1 METPAAE
8 VEDLVGLELDNDIEV
23 GVEEV
28 LVSLI
33 VEEPDEE
40 RTVLAD
46 LEMVLVVNVSSSS
59 PPLAVAELV
68 KDWVTGGT
76 SRTPV
81 LEAETDVVLA
91 ADESTTTTEAVVFES
106 FSSLSSFS
114 SFVVFLSCL
123 RSIPVD

>member
-46 LEMVLVVNVSSSS
+46 LEMELVVDVSSSS
-59 PPLAVAELV
+59 PLAVTELMR
-68 KDWVTGGT
+68 DWVTGGT

-91 ADESTTTTEAVVFES
+91 ADESTTITEAVVFES

-123 RSIPVD
+123 RSIPVG